1 MYIHVYM
8 ILDKYLLII
17 RFNILS
23 YSVKVILI
31 LHFNILCNF
40 WLQIYENK
48 SRKEIELSIAAKLRY
63 VTDANTRNLHQNF
76 HQDQANWITEFNNT

>member
-40 WLQIYENK
+40 
-48 SRKEIELSIAAKLRY
+48 
-63 VTDANTRNLHQNF
+63 
-76 HQDQANWITEFNNT
+76 